1 MLVKLKKQWIEE
13 NIELRKIID
22 HLMQDKEN
30 IIKELKSIHQQL
42 KNIKGVNKNASN

>member
-22 HLMQDKEN
+22 RLMQDKEN

-42 KNIKGVNKNASN
+42 KNKS